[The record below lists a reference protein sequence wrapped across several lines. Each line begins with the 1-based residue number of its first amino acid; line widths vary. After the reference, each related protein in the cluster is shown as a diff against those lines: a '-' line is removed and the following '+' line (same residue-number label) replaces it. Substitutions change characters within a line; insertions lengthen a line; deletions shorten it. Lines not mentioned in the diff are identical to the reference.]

1 LKPYRSAKG
10 KTGSPEDHKTNP
22 KQWKRDCNELLD
34 EMFANPLSEPFR
46 EPVSEIE
53 YPDYHRFIAT
63 PMDLSTVRESLLI
76 GEYQT
81 PVDLQKDVALMFRNS
96 KQYNTDSK
104 SKILTITTK
113 LEAWFEK
120 RMSRLLHDWR
130 RTKRRLSGGRS
141 SRSKSETRKG
151 YKGKGKGTGKGQSN
165 RIKRKKQRSDDDD
178 DESESMESEEESE
191 FSEME
196 DKKPIRSH
204 SRLPSPSA
212 TRPNNRTGVVKEE
225 ILDPNNPQPCSSR
238 TALRSAKAT
247 TASTSSG
254 DIKHETEHLPDQDSV
269 SSPDFGQR
277 RTSNRQHK
285 TPARFLD
292 ESLSPAPHSSTSA
305 HPHPP
310 SALKDPLAFDDTDQS
325 DDDEPLSSRRVTNK
339 ASSTL
344 KKTTSNEES
353 SVRPLRTRKPKKT
366 DKDFKYLNDDE
377 GSLEDDDEQN
387 SSGKNL
393 TRIKNL
399 FFLLFNKNY
408 TYNISVTKI
417 HYYIFFVL

>member
-1 LKPYRSAKG
+1 
-10 KTGSPEDHKTNP
+10 
-22 KQWKRDCNELLD
+22 
-34 EMFANPLSEPFR
+34 MFANPLSEPFR
-46 EPVSEIE
+46 EPVSEIH
-53 YPDYHRFIAT
+53 YPEYHRLIAT
-63 PMDLSTVRESLLI
+63 PIDLSSVRESLLI

-96 KQYNTDSK
+96 KQFNTDSK
-104 SKILTITTK
+104 SKILTITAK
-113 LEAWFEK
+113 LEAWFDK
-120 RMSRLLHDWR
+120 RMSRLLHEWR
-130 RTKRRLSGGRS
+130 RTKRRLSAGRS

-178 DESESMESEEESE
+178 DESEESDEESE
-191 FSEME
+191 FSEVE

-204 SRLPSPSA
+204 SRLPSPTA
-212 TRPNNRTGVVKEE
+212 ARPNHRTGVVKEE
-225 ILDPNNPQPCSSR
+225 IIDPSNPQPCSSR
-238 TALRSAKAT
+238 TALRSAKPT

-305 HPHPP
+305 ASHPP
-310 SALKDPLAFDDTDQS
+310 PAALKDPLALDDSDQS
-325 DDDEPLSSRRVTNK
+325 DDDEPLSSRRITNK
-339 ASSTL
+339 VSSLTL

-353 SVRPLRTRKPKKT
+353 SGRPLRTRKPKKT

-377 GSLEDDDEQN
+377 DSLEEEEVDEEN
-387 SSGKNL
+387 SSG
-393 TRIKNL
+393 IK
-399 FFLLFNKNY
+399 Y
-408 TYNISVTKI
+408 
-417 HYYIFFVL
+417 

>member
-1 LKPYRSAKG
+1 MIGVGPNEDFQVVDRVAQNRRHGRDTKERVKGQGRVSRIGSSARSKG
-10 KTGSPEDHKTNP
+10 
-22 KQWKRDCNELLD
+22 
-34 EMFANPLSEPFR
+34 
-46 EPVSEIE
+46 
-53 YPDYHRFIAT
+53 
-63 PMDLSTVRESLLI
+63 
-76 GEYQT
+76 
-81 PVDLQKDVALMFRNS
+81 
-96 KQYNTDSK
+96 
-104 SKILTITTK
+104 LTMTTTK
-113 LEAWFEK
+113 
-120 RMSRLLHDWR
+120 
-130 RTKRRLSGGRS
+130 
-141 SRSKSETRKG
+141 
-151 YKGKGKGTGKGQSN
+151 
-165 RIKRKKQRSDDDD
+165 
-178 DESESMESEEESE
+178 
-191 FSEME
+191 
-196 DKKPIRSH
+196 
-204 SRLPSPSA
+204 
-212 TRPNNRTGVVKEE
+212 
-225 ILDPNNPQPCSSR
+225 
-238 TALRSAKAT
+238 AKAWNLKKNPNFPIWKTKNQLDLTHVYQVLRPRGLT
-247 TASTSSG
+247 TEQG
-254 DIKHETEHLPDQDSV
+254 YIKHETEHLPDQDSV

-377 GSLEDDDEQN
+377 GSLEDEDEQN